1 MTTGV
6 LLRILIS
13 KKTLAG
19 YTHIIIDEVHERDI
33 ETDMLLLTIK
43 YLMRRGTTTRIV
55 LMSATLDTNEYS
67 EYFHMVFGGDRGN
80 QSTRGNAGD
89 DATSTGYDVNQDY
102 PEYQS
107 SVGLININSRP
118 FHINTITLS

>member
-1 MTTGV
+1 
-6 LLRILIS
+6 
-13 KKTLAG
+13 
-19 YTHIIIDEVHERDI
+19 
-33 ETDMLLLTIK
+33 MLLLTIK

-107 SVGLININSRP
+107 SVGLRSCIQRITQEN
-118 FHINTITLS
+118 NTKGYYRKKYV